1 MHLSATRTGGVAAAA
16 ALLLSLTPLAAS
28 ADIPDVP
35 VPGARAVPAADSLQ
49 QAFGVAADRYGVPA
63 DLLLAVSY
71 LQSRWDAHDGSPSVG
86 GGYGPMHLTDAR
98 TPWPRLADGEGM
110 LAQAASLT
118 RRPVA
123 ELRADPAAN
132 VRGGAA
138 LLAAAQR
145 RAGHAPSAD
154 PARWRD
160 ALALFSGAQE
170 PAAAR
175 AYADEVFAVLREGP
189 HRTNDAGQ
197 RIALPAH
204 RSTAGAPESTD
215 RSAAPAR
222 DAAAS
227 TGPVECPPTVSC
239 EWIPAPYKRLDGSSD
254 GDFGNHDLA
263 DRDRDGSIDYIV
275 VHDTE
280 GSWKTALRLVQKPD
294 YVSWQYTLRSSDGHI
309 AQHVPLKD
317 VAWHAGNWYTNAT
330 SVGLEHEG
338 VLTAPDAWYT
348 EAMYRASARLTRY
361 LAERYDIPLDR
372 LHVLGHD
379 NVPGATPESVR
390 GMHTDPG
397 PYWDWAHYFE
407 LLGKPFVP
415 TAGPDSAVVTVR
427 PEYQAHRPPYT
438 GCGKKSTE
446 PCPEHASGAVRLHT
460 APDAKAPPV
469 KDIGRGTDSTVQVND
484 TGARASTGQSFA
496 VAERRGDWTAIW
508 YLGQKAWFTNPAAR
522 PTAVNTT
529 APLLTPRAGLASIP
543 VYGRAYPEAS
553 AYPADVPAQPVVP
566 LTYRIPAGQRYVVG
580 ERAPGTYFHAK
591 EYGKPGRVIRGTEV
605 YYEIQYGH
613 RIGYV
618 KESDVTV
625 LGG

>member
-16 ALLLSLTPLAAS
+16 ALLLTLTPLAAS
-28 ADIPDVP
+28 ADVP
-35 VPGARAVPAADSLQ
+35 APEARTAPAADSLQ
-49 QAFGVAADRYGVPA
+49 RTFRAAADRYGVPA
-63 DLLLAVSY
+63 DLLLAVAY
-71 LQSRWDAHDGSPSVG
+71 LQSRWDSHDGAPSVG

-98 TPWPRLADGEGM
+98 TPWPRLAAGEGM
-110 LAQAASLT
+110 LAQAAALT
-118 RRPVA
+118 GLSEEA
-123 ELRADPAAN
+123 LRTDPAAN
-132 VRGGAA
+132 VQGGAA
-138 LLAAAQR
+138 LLAAAQQ
-145 RAGHAPSAD
+145 RAGRAAGAD
-154 PARWRD
+154 PARWRE
-160 ALALFSGAQE
+160 ALARFSGAEE

-175 AYADEVFAVLREGP
+175 AYADEVYAVLREGQ
-189 HRTNDAGQ
+189 HRTNDDGQ
-197 RIALPAH
+197 DLALPAH
-204 RSTAGAPESTD
+204 RSATPAATAPTS
-215 RSAAPAR
+215 PA
-222 DAAAS
+222 
-227 TGPVECPPTVSC
+227 ECPPTVSC
-239 EWIPAPYKRLDGSSD
+239 EWIPAPYKKLDGSSD
-254 GDFGNHDLA
+254 DDFGNHDLA

-338 VLTAPDAWYT
+338 ILTAPDAWYT
-348 EAMYRASARLTRY
+348 EAMYRSSARLTRY
-361 LAERYDIPLDR
+361 LAERYGIPLDR
-372 LHVLGHD
+372 LHIIGHD
-379 NVPGATPESVR
+379 NVPGATPEAVR

-407 LLGKPFVP
+407 LLGRPFVS

-427 PEYQAHRPPYT
+427 PEYGSHRPPYT

-460 APDAKAPPV
+460 APDAKAPLV
-469 KDIGRGTDSTVQVND
+469 KDIGRGKDSTIQVND

-508 YLGQKAWFTNPAAR
+508 YLGQKAWFANPAAR
-522 PTAVNTT
+522 PTAVNTR
-529 APLLTPRAGLASIP
+529 APLLTPREGLTSVP
-543 VYGRAYPEAS
+543 VYGRAYPEES
-553 AYPADVPAQPVVP
+553 AYPADVPPQPVVP
-566 LTYRIPAGQRYVVG
+566 LAYRIPAGQRYVVG
-580 ERAPGTYFHAK
+580 ERTPGAYFHAK
-591 EYGKPGRVIRGTEV
+591 EYGKPGRVIRGKEV

-618 KESDVTV
+618 KESDVRV